1 MLRFRCSA
9 LPCVMSAALIAG
21 LGCQPGGG
29 QSSPPAGSDQASGDT
44 PAGQVTVRIADRQV
58 YEGVLAKHRGK
69 PILVDFWST
78 WCVPCT
84 EQFPHTVQLHAKY
97 AASGLAV
104 ISVSLDEPSD
114 EARVKTF
121 LEKQGATF
129 DNLLSKWG
137 GDDPSFENFD
147 IRTGTIPHYKLYDR
161 DGKLVETFTV
171 DPAADKQF
179 TAADI
184 ERSVRKLLQLASWR
198 GSSPQLGRALD
209 LDQSK
214 RARLF

>member
-129 DNLLSKWG
+129 DNLLSKWEATTR
-137 GDDPSFENFD
+137 PS
-147 IRTGTIPHYKLYDR
+147 RTSTSAPGQFHTTSYTTVTANSSKRLPWIPPPTNSLPR
-161 DGKLVETFTV
+161 PTSNG
-171 DPAADKQF
+171 AC
-179 TAADI
+179 
-184 ERSVRKLLQLASWR
+184 
-198 GSSPQLGRALD
+198 GSSCSWLRREALHRSWD
-209 LDQSK
+209 
-214 RARLF
+214 AH